1 MFIPVSVSCLIV
13 GYIFISR
20 YNNFYFHLF
29 LDAWNQ
35 LITLTIMNFN
45 IYNNN
50 TIFNIG
56 LAKLDIMNNA
66 MLMVCIELSSMISVV
81 RGQSPV

>member
-13 GYIFISR
+13 VCRLVDRHS
-20 YNNFYFHLF
+20 NFYFYLF
-29 LDAWNQ
+29 LAAYNQ
-35 LITLTIMNFN
+35 LIIVIIMNFN

-56 LAKLDIMNNA
+56 LAKL
-66 MLMVCIELSSMISVV
+66 
-81 RGQSPV
+81 